1 MINYN
6 DFLSNVKKKT
16 LIESWHNKDTLDYWR
31 HERMINKV
39 KPIINYNNKAT
50 WLTIGDGRYGSDG
63 NILKNLGAKNI
74 SCSDISIK
82 LLVLAKKKKLIKKYS
97 KQNAENLTFNS
108 STFDY
113 VLCKESFHHFSK
125 PYLAL
130 YEMFRVSKKGVI
142 LIEPSDEIIE
152 KSFFNFLYKF
162 IRFLMNQTNSGDGFE
177 EVGNYVYK
185 ISKREMSKF
194 LLGMNYRYLAI
205 HGLNDAYSDG
215 IEFVNI
221 NCNKLESVKKKIV
234 IKGKIFIKNFLCWIG
249 IMKPALMTCILFK
262 DIPSSKLLALL
273 KHHGW
278 QINEFKKNPFFNK
291 VI

>member
-6 DFLSNVKKKT
+6 DFLSIAKKKP
-16 LIESWHNKDTLDYWR
+16 LLESWHNKDTLDYWR

-39 KPIINYNNKAT
+39 RPIINYNNKAT

-63 NILKNLGAKNI
+63 SILKNLGAKNI

-82 LLVLAKKKKLIKKYS
+82 LLALAKKKKLIKKYY
-97 KQNAENLTFNS
+97 KQNAENLTFKS
-108 STFDY
+108 STYDY

-152 KSFFNFLYKF
+152 KGFFSFIYKF

-185 ISKREMSKF
+185 ISKREMAKF

-205 HGLNDAYSDG
+205 YGLNDAYSEG
-215 IEFVNI
+215 IEFVNVK
-221 NCNKLESVKKKIV
+221 CNKLESIKKKIL
-234 IKGKIFIKNFLCWIG
+234 IKGKIIIKNLLCSIG
-249 IMKPALMTCILFK
+249 IMKPALMMCILFK
-262 DIPSSKLLALL
+262 DIPSPKLLALL
-273 KHHGW
+273 RYRGW

-291 VI
+291 VT